1 MGSKTKNT
9 IAFLQKKYLGVNLIK
24 HTHTHIYIYTHT
36 HMLKMIPN
44 TDFLKIK
51 EDLKQWRDTYSWI
64 GRLNIVKI

>member
-24 HTHTHIYIYTHT
+24 HTYTHTHTHTYIYTHTHTHTHT

-44 TDFLKIK
+44 TDFF
-51 EDLKQWRDTYSWI
+51 
-64 GRLNIVKI
+64 

>member
-24 HTHTHIYIYTHT
+24 HTHTHTHTHT

-44 TDFLKIK
+44 TDFLKKIK
-51 EDLKQWRDTYSWI
+51 EDLKKWRDTYSWI

>member
-1 MGSKTKNT
+1 
-9 IAFLQKKYLGVNLIK
+9 
-24 HTHTHIYIYTHT
+24 
-36 HMLKMIPN
+36 MLKMIPN